1 MLGSLILMSAV
12 ALGAAP
18 PTAAK
23 DPLQPLQF
31 LVGHCWAGD
40 LPREMG
46 RDTHCFEAMYGSHF
60 VRDKHVVHG
69 KNPDYLGESIYAFD
83 PKQQHIVF
91 WYWSSDGE
99 ILTGHVEYHPDSIVF
114 PTKYVTEKG
123 TVDLRAV
130 WTQIGQN
137 SYRTE
142 ESQRSGAEWK
152 PLWTMVLKRSRAIG
166 R

>member
-1 MLGSLILMSAV
+1 MLDSLILMGAV

-18 PTAAK
+18 ATAAK

-60 VRDKHVVHG
+60 VRDKHVVRG
-69 KNPDYLGESIYAFD
+69 KNPDYLGETVYAFD

-91 WYWSSDGE
+91 WYWSSDGDME
-99 ILTGHVEYHPDSIVF
+99 SGIVEPVADGLNFPEHHLTKPTDLTMRTHWKRIGEDRYEALTERKTGDGPWQLAWKVEYVR
-114 PTKYVTEKG
+114 VEEK
-123 TVDLRAV
+123 
-130 WTQIGQN
+130 
-137 SYRTE
+137 
-142 ESQRSGAEWK
+142 K
-152 PLWTMVLKRSRAIG
+152 
-166 R
+166 